1 MVGSPNGSSSYTFG
15 YMAAKRGPK
24 QMSADHLAKLEH
36 GRAEGRAVRV
46 YLEALRESKPKRG
59 RKRTQESITKQL
71 ADIESRLPEASAIE
85 ELKLVQDR
93 RDLQAELASMG
104 ESIDVS
110 ALEADFVKVAKAYGD
125 RKGISYASWR
135 EVGVPA
141 AVLARADI
149 PRGNS

>member
-1 MVGSPNGSSSYTFG
+1 
-15 YMAAKRGPK
+15 
-24 QMSADHLAKLEH
+24 MSADHLAKLEH